1 MMKNKIWIFN
11 LCCLAIIQVACSSS
25 STQSA
30 NDMDRINGSNDS
42 SVASVAIND
51 QKIDQRYHVEKI
63 AQFDEPWA
71 LASLPSGQ
79 LLITEKSG
87 KLKLFDPISKK
98 SQDVQGIP
106 TVAYGGQG
114 GLGDVSLHPEY
125 SENKWIY
132 LSYAEKG
139 LGGNGAVVIRGELD
153 LSQRDNP
160 QLKNIKR
167 IWEQVPKVR
176 GDGHYAHR
184 IVFDKHNKLW
194 ISSGERQKFDPAQDM
209 NSNLGKIVH
218 LNDDGTASKDNPF
231 YHMGGIAAQIWSLGH
246 RNPLG
251 LAFDASQK
259 LWVAEMGPKGGDELN
274 LVQRGDNYGY
284 PIVSNG
290 DHYDNKP
297 IPNHDTRPEFKKPE
311 LDWTPVI
318 SPSSLM
324 VYQADVFPSWKNKA
338 LIGGLSSE
346 AIIVVDITQKPLREV
361 QRLKMGKRIRD
372 LLQATDGTI
381 WVIEDEKGANLLK
394 LKPE

>member
-1 MMKNKIWIFN
+1 MKNKIWIISF
-11 LCCLAIIQVACSSS
+11 CCVAMIQVACSSNSGQSVKEAERTNEALDSAS
-25 STQSA
+25 SAVVA
-30 NDMDRINGSNDS
+30 NDN
-42 SVASVAIND
+42 
-51 QKIDQRYHVEKI
+51 KIDQRYQIEKI

-71 LASLPSGQ
+71 LASLPDGH

-87 KLKLFDPISKK
+87 KLKLFDPNSKQ
-98 SQDVQGIP
+98 STLVQGIP
-106 TVAYGGQG
+106 EVAYGGQG
-114 GLGDVSLHPEY
+114 GLGDVTLHPDY
-125 SENKWIY
+125 SKNKWIY

-139 LGGNGAVVIRGELD
+139 QGGNGAVVIRGELD
-153 LSQRDNP
+153 LTQQNTP

-167 IWEQVPKVR
+167 IWEQVPKVS

-184 IVFDKHNKLW
+184 IIFDEQNKLW
-194 ISSGERQKFDPAQDM
+194 ISSGERQQFDPAQDM
-209 NSNLGKIVH
+209 NSNLGKILH

-231 YHMGGIAAQIWSLGH
+231 FDMGGVSAQIWSLGH

-251 LAFDASQK
+251 LAFDATQK
-259 LWVAEMGPKGGDELN
+259 LWVVEMGPKGGDELN
-274 LVQRGDNYGY
+274 FVLRGENYGY

-290 DHYDNKP
+290 NHYDDKP

-324 VYQADVFPSWKNKA
+324 IYQSDLFPAWKNKA

-346 AIIVVDITQKPLREV
+346 AIIVVDISKKPVREV
-361 QRLKMGKRIRD
+361 QRLQMGKRIRD
-372 LLQATDGTI
+372 LLQAADGTI

-394 LKPE
+394 LKPQ